1 MWKKYLEVEKKDFK
15 QCSNIPSKSI
25 AKLFL
30 LSDIIETLGTIRDI
44 AMNIY
49 YTESTSTGGLNT
61 FFGALK
67 GGQDIILSLKRGG
80 KQKFEQPRR
89 KISYW
94 LNNRF

>member
-1 MWKKYLEVEKKDFK
+1 MLEEVKLTN
-15 QCSNIPSKSI
+15 QRSNRGQ
-25 AKLFL
+25 
-30 LSDIIETLGTIRDI
+30 T
-44 AMNIY
+44 Y

-67 GGQDIILSLKRGG
+67 GGARHYFIIEEGGG

>member
-67 GGQDIILSLKRGG
+67 GGARHYFIIEEGG
-80 KQKFEQPRR
+80 QT
-89 KISYW
+89 KI
-94 LNNRF
+94 